1 MAAAWLCPWESED
14 PDELDDAGLG
24 EAEVLD
30 PESAGAGEPDG
41 VPDEASLGVEEV
53 VELLVPRLSFL

>member
-14 PDELDDAGLG
+14 PDGLDDAGLG
-24 EAEVLD
+24 EAEALD
-30 PESAGAGEPDG
+30 PESDGAGEPDG
-41 VPDEASLGVEEV
+41 DPDEASLGVEEV